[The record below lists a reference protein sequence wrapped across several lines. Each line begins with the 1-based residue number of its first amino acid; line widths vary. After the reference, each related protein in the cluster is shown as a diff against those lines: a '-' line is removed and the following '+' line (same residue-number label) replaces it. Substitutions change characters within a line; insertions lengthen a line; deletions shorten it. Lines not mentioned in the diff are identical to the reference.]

1 MMILKKAQRIIE
13 VVVNGNPG
21 NGRMR
26 RSVIAGLALAGST
39 TAALAAD
46 PAAGEKIFKAQ
57 CGICHTVVAGENRI
71 GPTLFGVVHRPAGSV
86 TGFNYTADHK
96 KLGITWDAATLDKYL
111 TNPRAMVPDTSMVYA
126 GLKDDAE
133 RADLVAYLGTLH

>member
-1 MMILKKAQRIIE
+1 MMKMQKAERTIE
-13 VVVNGNPG
+13 VVVKGNPW

-26 RSVIAGLALAGST
+26 RIVIAGLLLAGST

-46 PAAGEKIFKAQ
+46 PVAGEKIFKTQ
-57 CGICHTVVAGENRI
+57 CSICHAVVAGENRI
-71 GPTLFGVVHRPAGSV
+71 GPTLFGVVGRRAGSV
-86 TGFNYTADHK
+86 PGFNYTADHK
-96 KLGITWDAATLDKYL
+96 KLGIAWDAATLDKYL

-133 RADLVAYLGTLH
+133 RADLVAYLETLH

>member
-1 MMILKKAQRIIE
+1 MMKMEKTQRIIE
-13 VVVNGNPG
+13 VVVKGSPW

-26 RSVIAGLALAGST
+26 RTVMAGLLLAGST

-46 PAAGEKIFKAQ
+46 PAAGEKIFKTQ
-57 CGICHTVVAGENRI
+57 CGICHAVAAGENRI
-71 GPTLFGVVHRPAGSV
+71 GPTLFGVVGRQAGSV
-86 TGFNYTADHK
+86 PGFNYTADHK
-96 KLGITWDAATLDKYL
+96 KLGIAWDAATLDKYL

-126 GLKDDAE
+126 GLKDDAK